1 MRSTALAQT
10 YDQDFYA
17 WLTANVQLMHQGRLD
32 EVDAEHV
39 AEELDAMSKREKR
52 ELISRLTVLLGH
64 LLK

>member
-39 AEELDAMSKREKR
+39 AEELDAAAMDE
-52 ELISRLTVLLGH
+52 
-64 LLK
+64 